1 VKLHKKILSDAI
13 KILGYNVMRIE
24 YDFLIMEKNIDK
36 FERNKYLYNYML
48 KQHLI
53 DLLKKC
59 KVNCILDVGANRGQ
73 YALELRKLG
82 YKENIIS
89 FEPVKE
95 SFDELKKWSR
105 FDSKWTVY
113 PFALGEKNF
122 TTQIHVTDETQF
134 SSLFKPN
141 LKSKEL
147 FGNISKVKRKQE
159 VEVRRLDF
167 VLSKIVDNMKNPYF
181 FLKIDTQ
188 GYDLQVFSGL
198 GEYVEKVVGLQSEVS
213 VIPIYEGGALMSEAL
228 SFYESHGFRITGL
241 FPVSIDRSTFRVIEF
256 DCTMVNHSFSQQNN
270 FLNGP
275 VSITQSKAF

>member
-24 YDFLIMEKNIDK
+24 YDFLMMEKNIDK

-113 PFALGEKNF
+113 PFALG
-122 TTQIHVTDETQF
+122 
-134 SSLFKPN
+134 
-141 LKSKEL
+141 
-147 FGNISKVKRKQE
+147 
-159 VEVRRLDF
+159 
-167 VLSKIVDNMKNPYF
+167 
-181 FLKIDTQ
+181 
-188 GYDLQVFSGL
+188 
-198 GEYVEKVVGLQSEVS
+198 
-213 VIPIYEGGALMSEAL
+213 
-228 SFYESHGFRITGL
+228 
-241 FPVSIDRSTFRVIEF
+241 
-256 DCTMVNHSFSQQNN
+256 
-270 FLNGP
+270 
-275 VSITQSKAF
+275 